1 MSAIRY
7 LGVLLLL
14 LAVAGCGGG
23 LPPPADVKEA
33 RAALTAALDAWQ
45 EGQPPEKLRERSP
58 PVDFKDVGWDQGAKL
73 KKYEVTKEEASGLSA
88 KFTVKLTVAEKSG
101 ASRARVTVYSV
112 DAGRTF
118 VIRPDSLGLE

>member
-1 MSAIRY
+1 MTAARY
-7 LGVLLLL
+7 LGMMLLP

-23 LPPPADVKEA
+23 LPPPADAKVA

-45 EGQPPEKLRERSP
+45 EGQPPEKLRERTP

-73 KKYEVTKEEASGLSA
+73 KKYEVTKEEVSGLSA
-88 KFTVKLTVAEKSG
+88 RFTVKLTLAEKSG
-101 ASRARVTVYSV
+101 AARTRVTVYSA
-112 DAGRTF
+112 DAGPTV